1 MASPS
6 PTAPE
11 HRAPVLAR
19 RRLVTRV
26 EPSRLATVLV
36 PCAAVALTL
45 IGGTLLFALLG
56 QSPTIAF
63 HAFFIEP
70 LTTRYGIGEIL
81 LKTGPLLL
89 IAQGLAIG
97 FRAQVWNI
105 GAEGQLLLGAIAAG
119 ALALALSHVQA
130 WWLLPAMMLVGTL
143 AGAAWAGIAAWLRV
157 RFQASEIIVTFML
170 SSVALQ
176 LLYYLVSGP
185 LRDPMGMSFPQSALF
200 HDAALFAPL
209 MDGTRVNTSL
219 SLAVIATAVAWLF
232 MQKSL
237 PGYRLQVGGL
247 APAAARYAG
256 FAERRAVWIGLLVGG
271 AAAGLAGVAE
281 VAGPLGLLQRS
292 ISPGY
297 GFAAIIVAFL
307 GGLHPLGIVPA
318 ALVMALLY
326 VGGDMAMVSAGLSNA
341 TTTLLQGL
349 LLISYLACSL
359 FGSHRL
365 VRVDSL
371 TVRP

>member
-1 MASPS
+1 
-6 PTAPE
+6 
-11 HRAPVLAR
+11 VAR
-19 RRLVTRV
+19 IA
-26 EPSRLATVLV
+26 PSRAAALLV
-36 PCAAVALTL
+36 PCAAIVLTL
-45 IGGTLLFALLG
+45 LGGAVLFALLG
-56 QSPTIAF
+56 QAPLAAF
-63 HAFFIEP
+63 HAFFVEP
-70 LTTRYGIGEIL
+70 LTTRYGIGEVL

-119 ALALALSHVQA
+119 AVALLLADVEAF
-130 WWLLPAMMLVGTL
+130 WLLPLMMLAGTV

-185 LRDPMGMSFPQSALF
+185 LRDPMGMSFPQSALL

-209 MDGTRVNTSL
+209 LEGTRVNTSL
-219 SLAVIATAVAWLF
+219 LLAFGATAIAWLF

-237 PGYRLQVGGL
+237 SGYRLQVGGL

-256 FAERRAVWIGLLVGG
+256 FAERRAVWIGLLAGG
-271 AAAGLAGVAE
+271 AAAGLAGVGE

-307 GGLHPLGIVPA
+307 GGLNPLGIVPA
-318 ALVMALLY
+318 AFVMALIY

-341 TTTLLQGL
+341 MTTLLQGL
-349 LLISYLACSL
+349 LLVSYLACSL
-359 FGSHRL
+359 FSGHRL
-365 VRVDSL
+365 VR
-371 TVRP
+371 TA